1 MTVLLKIEEK
11 YIWYSHP
18 SGDFR
23 IPINSPLYKYSER
36 LSPHISGNFSNE
48 DGTKDN
54 PHQIDHSGE
63 IIGELQLILKIR
75 DEIEVNKN
83 LLEEYELLENSVRS
97 NVKIRLALKDL
108 MIDFY
113 YLPEK
118 WESITRL
125 DNYNIDEEWRIGKT
139 IQYLF
144 LNKEKLLHFPE
155 KFNIDRFGFDSIS
168 VITDKYNP
176 NRSKKDILIIKYIGL
191 DILKKEGYEDFYN
204 ELIYYIKESEDL
216 SKRSWSYKLE
226 SI

>member
-1 MTVLLKIEEK
+1 MTALLKIEKK

-23 IPINSPLYKYSER
+23 IPKNSPLYKYSER
-36 LSPHISGNFSNE
+36 LSPHISGNFNDE

-83 LLEEYELLENSVRS
+83 LLEDYELLENSVRS

-125 DNYNIDEEWRIGKT
+125 DDYNVDEEWSIGKT

-144 LNKEKLLHFPE
+144 LNREKLLHFPE
-155 KFNIDRFGFDSIS
+155 KFKIDRFGFDFIN

-176 NRSKKDILIIKYIGL
+176 NRSKKDNLIIKYLEL

-204 ELIYYIKESEDL
+204 ELIYYIKESKDL

>member
-1 MTVLLKIEEK
+1 MTALLKIEKK

-36 LSPHISGNFSNE
+36 LSPHISGNFSDE

-83 LLEEYELLENSVRS
+83 LLEDYKQLERWVRS

-125 DNYNIDEEWRIGKT
+125 DDYNVDEEWRIDKT
-139 IQYLF
+139 IRYLF
-144 LNKEKLLHFPE
+144 LNNKKLLHYPD
-155 KFNIDRFGFDSIS
+155 KFGVDRFGFDFIS
-168 VITDKYNP
+168 VITDNTYP
-176 NRSKKDILIIKYIGL
+176 NRSKKDNLIIKYLEL
-191 DILKKEGYEDFYN
+191 DILKKEGYEDFHN
-204 ELIYYIKESEDL
+204 ELIYYIKESKDL

>member
-1 MTVLLKIEEK
+1 MTALLKIEKK

-23 IPINSPLYKYSER
+23 IPKNSPLYKYSER
-36 LSPHISGNFSNE
+36 LSPHISGNFNDE

-83 LLEEYELLENSVRS
+83 LLEDYELLENSVRS

-125 DNYNIDEEWRIGKT
+125 DDYNVNEEWRIDKT

-144 LNKEKLLHFPE
+144 LSKEKLLHFPE
-155 KFNIDRFGFDSIS
+155 KFGVDRFGFDFIS
-168 VITDKYNP
+168 VITNKYNHNP
-176 NRSKKDILIIKYIGL
+176 KKKHNLIIKYLEL
-191 DILKKEGYEDFYN
+191 DILKKEGYEDFHN
-204 ELIYYIKESEDL
+204 ELIYYIKESLFVDL
-216 SKRSWSYKLE
+216 
-226 SI
+226 

>member
-1 MTVLLKIEEK
+1 MTALLKIEKK

-23 IPINSPLYKYSER
+23 IPVNSPLYKYSER
-36 LSPHISGNFSNE
+36 LSPHISGNFSDE

-83 LLEEYELLENSVRS
+83 LLKDYKQLENWVRS
-97 NVKIRLALKDL
+97 NLKIRLALKDL

-113 YLPEK
+113 YLPKK

-125 DNYNIDEEWRIGKT
+125 DDYNVDEEWRIDKT

-144 LNKEKLLHFPE
+144 LNNKKLLHYPE
-155 KFNIDRFGFDSIS
+155 KFGVDRFGFDFIS
-168 VITDKYNP
+168 VITDNTYP
-176 NRSKKDILIIKYIGL
+176 NRSKKDNLIIKYLEL

-204 ELIYYIKESEDL
+204 ELIYYIKESKDL

>member
-1 MTVLLKIEEK
+1 MTALLKIEKK

-23 IPINSPLYKYSER
+23 IPVNSPLYKYSER
-36 LSPHISGNFSNE
+36 LSPHISGNFSDE

-83 LLEEYELLENSVRS
+83 LLEDYELLENSVRS

-125 DNYNIDEEWRIGKT
+125 DDYNVDEEWRIDKT
-139 IQYLF
+139 IRYLF
-144 LNKEKLLHFPE
+144 LNNNKLLHYPE
-155 KFNIDRFGFDSIS
+155 KFGVDRFGFDFIS
-168 VITDKYNP
+168 VITDNTYP
-176 NRSKKDILIIKYIGL
+176 NRSKKDNLIIKYLEL
-191 DILKKEGYEDFYN
+191 DILKKEGYEDFHN
-204 ELIYYIKESEDL
+204 ELIYYIKESKDL

>member
-1 MTVLLKIEEK
+1 MTALLKIEKK

-23 IPINSPLYKYSER
+23 IPVNSPLYKYSER
-36 LSPHISGNFSNE
+36 LSPHISGNFRDE

-83 LLEEYELLENSVRS
+83 LLEDYELLENSVRS
-97 NVKIRLALKDL
+97 NIKIRLALKDL

-125 DNYNIDEEWRIGKT
+125 DDYNVNEEWRIDKT
-139 IQYLF
+139 IRYLF
-144 LNKEKLLHFPE
+144 LNNNKLLHYPE
-155 KFNIDRFGFDSIS
+155 KFGVDRFGFDFIS
-168 VITDKYNP
+168 VITDKNYP
-176 NRSKKDILIIKYIGL
+176 NRSKKDNLIIKYLEL

-204 ELIYYIKESEDL
+204 ELIYYIKESKDL

>member
-1 MTVLLKIEEK
+1 MTALIKIEKK

-23 IPINSPLYKYSER
+23 IPVNSPLYKYSER
-36 LSPHISGNFSNE
+36 LSPHISGNFSDE

-83 LLEEYELLENSVRS
+83 LLEDYELLENSVRS

-125 DNYNIDEEWRIGKT
+125 DDYNVDEEWRIDKT
-139 IQYLF
+139 IRYLF
-144 LNKEKLLHFPE
+144 LNNKKLLHYPE
-155 KFNIDRFGFDSIS
+155 KFGVDRFGFDFIS
-168 VITDKYNP
+168 VITDNTYP
-176 NRSKKDILIIKYIGL
+176 NRSKKDNLIIKYLEL
-191 DILKKEGYEDFYN
+191 DILKKEGYEDFHN
-204 ELIYYIKESEDL
+204 ELIYYIKESKDL

>member
-1 MTVLLKIEEK
+1 MTALLKIEKK

-23 IPINSPLYKYSER
+23 IPVNSPLYKYSER
-36 LSPHISGNFSNE
+36 LSPHISGNFSDE

-63 IIGELQLILKIR
+63 IIGELQLILIIR

-83 LLEEYELLENSVRS
+83 LLEDYELLENSVRS

-125 DNYNIDEEWRIGKT
+125 DNYNVDEEWRIDKT
-139 IQYLF
+139 IRYLF
-144 LNKEKLLHFPE
+144 LNNNKLLHYPE
-155 KFNIDRFGFDSIS
+155 KFGVDRFGFDFIS
-168 VITDKYNP
+168 VITDNTYP
-176 NRSKKDILIIKYIGL
+176 NRSKKDNLIIKYLEL